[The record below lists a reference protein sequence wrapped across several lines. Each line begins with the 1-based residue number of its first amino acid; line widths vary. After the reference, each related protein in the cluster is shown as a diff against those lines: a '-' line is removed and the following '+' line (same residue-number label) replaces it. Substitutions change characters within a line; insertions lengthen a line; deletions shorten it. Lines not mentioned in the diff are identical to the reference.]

1 MKRSC
6 LVVTAVL
13 VCLPA
18 FAQQAKQQVSFKIPN
33 ENIKYT
39 ISQNVDIGDIPDHFV
54 RLFETHT
61 TIPNN
66 AASINGL
73 KIVEIISRGVG
84 DMTDG
89 HGGSVSSYLVFVAE
103 NGDKLFSRNN
113 VTVQR
118 GSGKLTTAWSGWITG
133 GTGKLSNVQGTT
145 SLFANFDPS
154 PGGAVTNTQ
163 IDIEYSV
170 GKSG

>member
-1 MKRSC
+1 MGS
-6 LVVTAVL
+6 
-13 VCLPA
+13 
-18 FAQQAKQQVSFKIPN
+18 S
-33 ENIKYT
+33 T
-39 ISQNVDIGDIPDHFV
+39 ITRRWRR
-54 RLFETHT
+54 RL
-61 TIPNN
+61 
-66 AASINGL
+66 
-73 KIVEIISRGVG
+73 ISKLRNRGSDEPPESG
-84 DMTDG
+84 C
-89 HGGSVSSYLVFVAE
+89 SVSSYLVFVAE

-163 IDIEYSV
+163 IDIEYAI
-170 GKSG
+170 GK